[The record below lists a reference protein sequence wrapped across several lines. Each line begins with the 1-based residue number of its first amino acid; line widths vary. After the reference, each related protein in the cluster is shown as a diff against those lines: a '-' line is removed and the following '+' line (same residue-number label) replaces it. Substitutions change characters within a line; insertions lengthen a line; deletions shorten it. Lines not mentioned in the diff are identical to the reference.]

1 MITKQGENVAPTA
14 IQYPPQG
21 VGQVNPGETNEVL
34 KTMRTMQDQF
44 KNQLEEMERKRKE
57 EEYQKRIHDLEM
69 EKNDVKLKNL
79 ENLINTGNQISMT
92 RGAGNTN
99 MMMMMQQQQQQQQQ
113 QGGGREVIVV
123 EKEVEKFDDGRLK
136 YSYGMYCLFVL
147 LNLCLPGVGSILA
160 GILYGKTSSRG
171 DRTGNVICHGIAQLI
186 FAITIFGWV
195 WGLRDALN
203 YFAYNTCPMCGCFD

>member
-14 IQYPPQG
+14 IQNSPQG
-21 VGQVNPGETNEVL
+21 VGQVNPGETNELL

-44 KNQLEEMERKRKE
+44 KNQLEEMERKRKDE
-57 EEYQKRIHDLEM
+57 EHQKRIHDLEK
-69 EKNDVKLKNL
+69 ENNDIKLKNL
-79 ENLINTGNQISMT
+79 ENLINTGNQISMI

-99 MMMMMQQQQQQQQQ
+99 MMMMQQQQQQQQQ

-123 EKEVEKFDDGRLK
+123 QQEVAKFDDGRLK
-136 YSYGMYCLFVL
+136 YSCGMYCLFVL

-160 GILYGKTSSRG
+160 GILYGNTSSRG

-186 FAITIFGWV
+186 FAITIFGWI
-195 WGLRDALN
+195 WALRDALN

>member
-69 EKNDVKLKNL
+69 QNNDVKLKNL
-79 ENLINTGNQISMT
+79 ENLINTGNQINMT

-123 EKEVEKFDDGRLK
+123 EKEVEKFINEYDK
-136 YSYGMYCLFVL
+136 Y
-147 LNLCLPGVGSILA
+147 IKK
-160 GILYGKTSSRG
+160 KTL
-171 DRTGNVICHGIAQLI
+171 HK
-186 FAITIFGWV
+186 
-195 WGLRDALN
+195 
-203 YFAYNTCPMCGCFD
+203 